1 MATPES
7 QSKHKR
13 HWRSRRH
20 KRRSAPWY
28 GPPIV
33 LAIAII
39 LAGTLAWKGFQLVLR
54 WSGHASA
61 EEASQLTSNV
71 APRAT
76 DPWQRDALESIDAA
90 SAEAQGGNIT
100 AAEMAVDRVAS
111 IVEAARIEARKPP
124 AQFFEMAAAGLDG
137 VLRRQPENQRL
148 IEHVTLVRIELAQL
162 RSLMAG
168 ALGAAKGSAESEST
182 NAATLGENG
191 ASSGRNGEKSLAP
204 SNKGADDKHVAIGTP
219 RSIAAN
225 HVFDPSVAGGDW
237 IDASLTAET
246 AEILL
251 PPTSR
256 LLVDNV
262 RVRNLTIEGA
272 AQTLDGIHWK
282 NVTFVGTR
290 VRYEGGEVDLHDVHF
305 VRCTFG
311 FTTDERGARLANA
324 IALGESS
331 IVIN

>member
-1 MATPES
+1 
-7 QSKHKR
+7 
-13 HWRSRRH
+13 
-20 KRRSAPWY
+20 
-28 GPPIV
+28 V
-33 LAIAII
+33 
-39 LAGTLAWKGFQLVLR
+39 GTLAWKGFQFALR

-61 EEASQLTSNV
+61 EQVSQLTSNV
-71 APRAT
+71 APSAT

-100 AAEMAVDRVAS
+100 AAEMAVDRAAS

-124 AQFFEMAAAGLDG
+124 AEFFEMAAAGLDG

-148 IEHVTLVRIELAQL
+148 VEHVTLARIELAQL
-162 RSLMAG
+162 RSLIAG
-168 ALGAAKGSAESEST
+168 ALDEAKGGAPSEST
-182 NAATLGENG
+182 NAATLRAN
-191 ASSGRNGEKSLAP
+191 ASSSELRSATVALPPNT
-204 SNKGADDKHVAIGTP
+204 GANDKHVTIGTP
-219 RSIAAN
+219 RSIAAY

-251 PPTSR
+251 PPASR

-262 RVRNLTIEGA
+262 RVKDLTIEGA

-324 IALGESS
+324 IALGQSS